1 MTTYGITSIT
11 GRFGQFALNEL
22 LKNIPADHI
31 VGFAR
36 DIQKGQKMVP
46 DGVTVRLGDFTQPE
60 ALTQSFQGIDR
71 LLFISSIPGQQ
82 VSRGQQ
88 HQNVVQAARQAQVE
102 HIVYTSFPH
111 ADTATTPLAADHFAT
126 EQAITAAGISHSFLR
141 NNWYLENELAFIKA
155 GGAQEPLLD
164 ATDHAHVGWALEQE
178 YAIGAAK
185 VLQMEQPK
193 TIYEFSGP
201 ANTFAD
207 LAQAL
212 PYQPQVQPV
221 TLTQMRQMLT
231 DKGLSSAAIEATMMV
246 QTLIHDRQLAQTA
259 NDLTEVLGHPLT
271 PLTEAVQQ
279 ILKK

>member
-11 GRFGQFALNEL
+11 GRFGQFALKEL
-22 LKNIPADHI
+22 LKTIPADHI

-46 DGVTVRLGDFTQPE
+46 AGVTVRFGDFTQPE
-60 ALTQSFQGIDR
+60 TLTQAFQGIDR

-88 HQNVVQAARQAQVE
+88 HQNVVQAAKQAQVAR
-102 HIVYTSFPH
+102 IVYTSFPH
-111 ADTATTPLAADHFAT
+111 ANTATTPLAADHWAT
-126 EQAITAAGISHSFLR
+126 EQAITATGISHSFLR
-141 NNWYLENELAFIKA
+141 NNWYLENQLNFIKA
-155 GGAQEPLLD
+155 GVAKEPLLD
-164 ATDHAHVGWALEQE
+164 ATDHATVGWALEQE

-201 ANTFAD
+201 AKTFAD

-212 PYQPQVQPV
+212 PNQPQIQSV
-221 TLTQMRQMLT
+221 TLDQMRQNLT
-231 DKGLSSAAIEATMMV
+231 DSGLRTGAIESVIMS
-246 QTLIHDRQLAQTA
+246 QTLIRDRQLAQTA
-259 NDLTEVLGHPLT
+259 NDLAEVLGHPLT
-271 PLTEAVQQ
+271 PLAEAIEQL
-279 ILKK
+279 LKQ

>member
-11 GRFGQFALNEL
+11 GRFGQFALKEL
-22 LKNIPADHI
+22 LKTIPADHI

-46 DGVTVRLGDFTQPE
+46 AGVTVRFGDFTQPE
-60 ALTQSFQGIDR
+60 SLTQAFQGIDR

-88 HQNVVQAARQAQVE
+88 HQNVVRAAKQAQVAR
-102 HIVYTSFPH
+102 IVYTSFPH
-111 ADTATTPLAADHFAT
+111 ANTATTPLAADHWAT
-126 EQAITAAGISHSFLR
+126 EQDITATGISHSFLR
-141 NNWYLENELAFIKA
+141 NNWYLENQLNFIKA
-155 GGAQEPLLD
+155 GVAKEPLLD
-164 ATDHAHVGWALEQE
+164 ATDHAAVGWALEQE

-201 ANTFAD
+201 AKTFAD

-212 PYQPQVQPV
+212 PNQPQIQSV
-221 TLTQMRQMLT
+221 TLDQMRQSLT
-231 DKGLSSAAIEATMMV
+231 DSRLSTGAIESVIMS
-246 QTLIHDRQLAQTA
+246 QTLIRDRQLAQTA
-259 NDLTEVLGHPLT
+259 NDLAEVLGHPLT
-271 PLTEAVQQ
+271 PLAEAIEQL
-279 ILKK
+279 LKQ